1 MSRIEIGVESD
12 GQAEGQDSRSRRT
25 GSRLLHG
32 RCGLG
37 AETVADRLGQS
48 RLIHL
53 PFYAGDN
60 LSFNFDP
67 AFLFH
72 EATLL

>member
-1 MSRIEIGVESD
+1 MSRIEIGAESD
-12 GQAEGQDSRSRRT
+12 GQAEGQDSSSRGT
-25 GSRLLHG
+25 GSTLLGG

-48 RLIHL
+48 RLVHL
-53 PFYAGDN
+53 PFYAGYN
-60 LSFNFDP
+60 LSFNLDP

-72 EATLL
+72 EATPL

>member
-1 MSRIEIGVESD
+1 M
-12 GQAEGQDSRSRRT
+12 
-25 GSRLLHG
+25 
-32 RCGLG
+32 G
-37 AETVADRLGQS
+37 AETVSHRLGQS

-60 LSFNFDP
+60 LSFILDP

-72 EATLL
+72 EAALL

>member
-12 GQAEGQDSRSRRT
+12 GQVEGQDSSSRGT
-25 GSRLLHG
+25 GSRPLL
-32 RCGLG
+32 GLG

-53 PFYAGDN
+53 PFHAGDN
-60 LSFNFDP
+60 LSFNLDP

-72 EATLL
+72 ESTLL